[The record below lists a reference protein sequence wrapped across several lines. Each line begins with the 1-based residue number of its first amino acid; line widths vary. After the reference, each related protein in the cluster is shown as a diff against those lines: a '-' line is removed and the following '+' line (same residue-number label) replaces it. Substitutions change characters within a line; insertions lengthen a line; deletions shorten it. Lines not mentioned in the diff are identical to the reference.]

1 MAILGANSYNYMHC
15 LIVNNYYEEILLVMY
30 VHFYICRS
38 GDYCNDA
45 NLHYNTTL
53 STPGGQAK
61 VRYNYYTVS
70 SAVESRMIVV
80 HECGF
85 KAALRLSHY
94 ICNTLI

>member
-1 MAILGANSYNYMHC
+1 
-15 LIVNNYYEEILLVMY
+15 MY
-30 VHFYICRS
+30 TFISCRS

-53 STPGGQAK
+53 STSRGQAK
-61 VRYNYYTVS
+61 VGYNNTAS
-70 SAVESRMIVV
+70 TAVYRVKNDIMV

-94 ICNTLI
+94 